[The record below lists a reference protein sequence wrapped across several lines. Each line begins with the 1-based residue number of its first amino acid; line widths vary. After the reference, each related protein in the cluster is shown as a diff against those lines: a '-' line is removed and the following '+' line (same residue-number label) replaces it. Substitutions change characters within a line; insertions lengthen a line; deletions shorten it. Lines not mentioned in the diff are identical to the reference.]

1 MGELL
6 ISSFD
11 ASCHQIG
18 IIVCISGSSFELGQ
32 TYLTDLTM
40 AAGEVG
46 EAGAGEGA
54 EEVFTH
60 TLVLTRVRAALV
72 AV

>member
-1 MGELL
+1 MGL
-6 ISSFD
+6 
-11 ASCHQIG
+11 
-18 IIVCISGSSFELGQ
+18 IVCISGSSFQ
-32 TYLTDLTM
+32 SRHVYLTDLTM

-46 EAGAGEGA
+46 GAGTGEGA

-60 TLVLTRVRAALV
+60 TQVLTRLRAALV